1 MFICGAN
8 LCVQLCKHNCRISL
22 QQPLEDSMSTSHYD
36 MVGSFDCAV
45 ENQPEK
51 VWKYLCCVSYYT
63 PQYKRHSIFEVDASL
78 KAEFDKSYFNNN
90 EMIVNDVSFGQRN
103 YKRNLDGILD
113 VLVKPR
119 QNLKDP
125 KKFKQ
130 QEL

>member
-1 MFICGAN
+1 MIKEICDVMFCLDI
-8 LCVQLCKHNCRISL
+8 
-22 QQPLEDSMSTSHYD
+22 
-36 MVGSFDCAV
+36 
-45 ENQPEK
+45 EK
-51 VWKYLCCVSYYT
+51 ASND
-63 PQYKRHSIFEVDASL
+63 PQYKRHSIFEVDESL
-78 KAEFDKSYFNNN
+78 KAEFDQSYFNNN

-119 QNLKDP
+119 QNHKDP